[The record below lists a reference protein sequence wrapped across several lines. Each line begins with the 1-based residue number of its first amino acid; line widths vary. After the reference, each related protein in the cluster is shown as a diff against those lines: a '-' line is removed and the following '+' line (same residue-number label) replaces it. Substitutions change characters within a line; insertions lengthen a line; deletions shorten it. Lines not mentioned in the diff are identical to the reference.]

1 MSSKASRSIFG
12 WPVYLVSGF
21 LLIFGVLAVV
31 EFFNYMPTDTEHLPE
46 ATLTAGSYLER
57 VSPLLTDAST
67 ERGAM
72 LVVQYG
78 CTACHREGAVNNI
91 APAFTGIGERVE
103 TRRPP
108 LTPEA
113 YIYESI
119 NFPLAYVVEGF
130 TPAMPLDF
138 STRIPAPEQGD
149 IIAFLLSPEAH

>member
-1 MSSKASRSIFG
+1 MSGKTPRSIFG
-12 WPVYLVSGF
+12 WPVYLVFGF

-31 EFFNYMPTDTEHLPE
+31 EFFDYTPTDTEHVPE

-57 VSPLLTDAST
+57 VSPLLAAASV
-67 ERGAM
+67 EQGAT

-78 CTACHREGAVNNI
+78 CTACHRDGAVNNI
-91 APAFTGIGERVE
+91 APSFAGIGERVE

-108 LTPEA
+108 LAPEA

-138 STRIPAPEQGD
+138 SARIPAPEQGD

>member
-1 MSSKASRSIFG
+1 M
-12 WPVYLVSGF
+12 
-21 LLIFGVLAVV
+21 IFGVLAVM

-46 ATLTAGSYLER
+46 ATLTAGSYLDK
-57 VSPLLTDAST
+57 VAPLLVDGSA
-67 ERGAM
+67 ERGAE

-78 CTACHREGAVNNI
+78 CTACHREGAVNGI
-91 APAFTGIGERVE
+91 APSFAGIGERVA

-108 LTPEA
+108 LVPEA

-138 STRIPAPEQGD
+138 SARVSAPEQGD